1 MKLFYAHYS
10 SLEDAFVQHVQTER
24 RTPLSPW
31 LVVCASTF
39 MSARLK
45 ERLARQFGAA
55 ANIHFLTMGALV
67 STLDAQAAGE
77 HLPLLPQDNLRDFLI
92 KNLLEEPV
100 LNRYPVS
107 RGFVQAVKS
116 SLRDLEDSLAD
127 PDTLDEHLRTLPDA
141 ALEQDGARWQW
152 LTRLYR
158 RYLQAQ
164 REVPG
169 YRPYQAAF
177 ENALSQVDAPDSF
190 LRGFDQIVFY
200 GFYDMPGRPLELV
213 NRVQSSFETAVFAPY
228 QKHPAYRFAQKFF
241 ETNWLGRAQ
250 ETVEFPGEYG
260 ALGESGRYLFSSEG
274 SAAAPSVTVVSASDA
289 GGEVFYTAKEI
300 LRLVEKEG
308 YAFSDIAVIART
320 TAPYQEEIRRV
331 FKANCIALN
340 ASFSYPLAHYP
351 LGVFCQNLFSLS
363 ANGFDRSTVLSVVSS
378 PYFKPAE
385 KFRWR
390 TLAASSLVTRDLNQW
405 KDLLPQTKNFDPAFL
420 AWLEQ
425 TQTDLAALSA
435 PQPWEK
441 LATLAQMFLAK
452 NTDETAFEGKDAEI
466 YQTVLEKLAGLSAY
480 QAVRPTVQAEEGVR
494 EIGDVLTGLSFNEAE
509 AVPSGV
515 VFTDAVRARGLSF
528 KAVFVLGLNDKVFP
542 LLMPEDP
549 VLRDYHRY
557 ILRDVLG
564 YWINQSLDRGDEEKL
579 FFFAAAS
586 SAREKLYA
594 LYARRGSDGKEISP
608 SVYLA
613 ELARATLINWQGEDT
628 LRVSGRL
635 SEKISAVAETFLTPK
650 ELSYTF
656 IFTPENAVKKYALAQ
671 LLTPGIS
678 DSLAAAEGLAEN
690 GPLNGYDGVIDSGA
704 DIFAQENKLGFSPST
719 LQKLGQCPMRIFFE
733 KGLKLRQEDDPL
745 SRQELPPNLR
755 GTVYHEIL
763 KDFYEDLY
771 QRGLTHELFD
781 EAALEYLNRAVE
793 KHYGADSYRQFGI
806 YPVVWELLLQNIKEL
821 LGNFV
826 LDDLHDQG
834 DFVPAKFEIPVSL
847 EPSAALP
854 LRLRGIID
862 RVDVDEKH
870 KLFRIDDYKSSRKG
884 TKDLASDI
892 FKHLIFQPF
901 VYVLLARQMQ
911 ELKGY
916 GSAGSCLLAIGPKY
930 HRSDLPPAAFED
942 VLPRA
947 CRFLVLLTDYVKNG
961 IFFINPDDKE
971 KKCQYCPYAA
981 LCRRDSFKSL
991 LRARKSAAYKSLQ
1004 EAIK

>member
-1 MKLFYAHYS
+1 MKLFYAHYP
-10 SLEDAFVQHVQTER
+10 SLEDAFVQYVQTER

-55 ANIHFLTMGALV
+55 ANIHFLTMGALI

-92 KNLLEEPV
+92 KNLLEEPA

-177 ENALSQVDAPDSF
+177 ENALSQVDAPHSF

-213 NRVQSSFETAVFAPY
+213 TRVQGSFETAVFAPY

-250 ETVEFPGEYG
+250 ETAVFPDAYG

-274 SAAAPSVTVVSASDA
+274 SAAAPSVTVVSASDV

-320 TAPYQEEIRRV
+320 TALYQEEIRRV

-351 LGVFCQNLFSLS
+351 LGVFCQNLFSLA
-363 ANGFDRSTVLSVVSS
+363 ANGFDRSTVLAVVSS

-425 TQTDLAALSA
+425 TQTDLAALSV

-441 LATLAQMFLAK
+441 LAELAQAFLAK

-480 QAVRPTVQAEEGVR
+480 QAVRPTTQAEEGVR
-494 EIGDVLTGLSFNEAE
+494 EISDVLAGLSFNEAE

-515 VFTDAVRARGLSF
+515 VFTDAVRARGLRVR
-528 KAVFVLGLNDKVFP
+528 AVFVLGLNDKAFP
-542 LLMPEDP
+542 LVTPEDP
-549 VLRDYHRY
+549 VLRDYYRY
-557 ILRDVLG
+557 TLREVLG
-564 YWINQSLDRGDEEKL
+564 YWLNQSLERGDEEKL
-579 FFFAAAS
+579 LFFAAVTAGT
-586 SAREKLYA
+586 EKLYA
-594 LYARRGSDGKEISP
+594 LYARADEEGKAAVP

-613 ELARATLINWQGEDT
+613 ELARACGLNLEAPDAP
-628 LRVSGRL
+628 RVSGRL
-635 SEKISAVAETFLTPK
+635 SERLASVSAEFLTPK
-650 ELSYTF
+650 ELSLAF
-656 IFTPENAVKKYALAQ
+656 ILNPDQASQHYQAAG
-671 LLTPGIS
+671 LLTPQ
-678 DSLAAAEGLAEN
+678 LKRVLEAAHTLRQTGAPTAFDGFIHSGSAVFAREN
-690 GPLNGYDGVIDSGA
+690 EA
-704 DIFAQENKLGFSPST
+704 GFSPSALQT
-719 LQKLGQCPMRIFFE
+719 LAQCPLKYFFD
-733 KGLKLRQEDDPL
+733 KAVKLADTEDPL
-745 SRQELPPNLR
+745 SRQELSPDRR
-755 GTVYHEIL
+755 GTLYHEIL
-763 KDFYEDLY
+763 KDFYSELY
-771 QRGLTHELFD
+771 QDKCTHDLFD
-781 EAALEYLNRAVE
+781 SAALERLERVWRAHCRLE
-793 KHYGADSYRQFGI
+793 DYRLFGL
-806 YPVVWELLLQNIKEL
+806 YPVVWDLIMQDIYAKLSA
-821 LGNFV
+821 FV
-826 LDDLHDQG
+826 LEDLHELG
-834 DFVPAKFEIPVSL
+834 SFTPARFEMPVTAPATDEIPFK
-847 EPSAALP
+847 
-854 LRLRGIID
+854 LRGIID
-862 RVDVDEKH
+862 RVDLDEASKI
-870 KLFRIDDYKSSRKG
+870 FRVADYKSSRKG
-884 TKDLASDI
+884 TQNLASDL
-892 FKHLIFQPF
+892 FKHLLFQPF
-901 VYVLLARQMQ
+901 LYVWIAAHLPEFKSYQ
-911 ELKGY
+911 
-916 GSAGSCLLAIGPKY
+916 SAGSCLLSINKGYERRELTA
-930 HRSDLPPAAFED
+930 SAFED
-942 VLPRA
+942 IRPRA
-947 CRFLVLLTDYVKNG
+947 CEFFNLLAKLIEEGTFFLCPSDL
-961 IFFINPDDKE
+961 
-971 KKCQYCPYAA
+971 CQYCPYATI
-981 LCRRDSFKSL
+981 CRRDSFKSL
-991 LRARKSAAYKSLQ
+991 LRAKKCTAAQQLE
-1004 EAIK
+1004 EARQ

>member
-351 LGVFCQNLFSLS
+351 LGVFCQNLFSLA

-390 TLAASSLVTRDLNQW
+390 TLAATSLVTRDLNQW

-515 VFTDAVRARGLSF
+515 VFTDAVRARGLRAR
-528 KAVFVLGLNDKVFP
+528 AVFVLGLNDKSFP
-542 LLMPEDP
+542 LVTPEDP
-549 VLRDYHRY
+549 VLRDYYRY
-557 ILRDVLG
+557 TLREVLG
-564 YWINQSLDRGDEEKL
+564 YWLNQSLERGDEEKL
-579 FFFAAAS
+579 LFFAAVTAGT
-586 SAREKLYA
+586 EKLYA
-594 LYARRGSDGKEISP
+594 LYARADEEGKAAVP

-613 ELARATLINWQGEDT
+613 ELSRACGLNLQAADAP
-628 LRVSGRL
+628 RVSGRL
-635 SEKISAVAETFLTPK
+635 SERLASVSAEFLTPK
-650 ELSYTF
+650 ELSLAF
-656 IFTPENAVKKYALAQ
+656 ILNPDQASQHYQAAG
-671 LLTPGIS
+671 LLTPQ
-678 DSLAAAEGLAEN
+678 LKRVLEAAHTLRQTGEPTAFDGFVQS
-690 GPLNGYDGVIDSGA
+690 GPT
-704 DIFAQENKLGFSPST
+704 IFARENEAGFSPSALQT
-719 LQKLGQCPMRIFFE
+719 LAQCPLKYFFD
-733 KGLKLRQEDDPL
+733 KAVKLANTEDPL
-745 SRQELPPNLR
+745 SRQELSPDRR
-755 GTVYHEIL
+755 GTLYHEIL
-763 KDFYEDLY
+763 KDFYSELY
-771 QRGLTHELFD
+771 QDKCTHDLFD
-781 EAALEYLNRAVE
+781 SATLERLEHVWRAHCRLE
-793 KHYGADSYRQFGI
+793 DYRLFGL
-806 YPVVWELLLQNIKEL
+806 YPVVWDLTMQDIYAKLSV
-821 LGNFV
+821 FV
-826 LDDLHDQG
+826 LEDLHELG
-834 DFVPAKFEIPVSL
+834 SFTPARFEMPVTAPATDEIPFK
-847 EPSAALP
+847 
-854 LRLRGIID
+854 LRGIID
-862 RVDVDEKH
+862 RVDLDEASKT
-870 KLFRIDDYKSSRKG
+870 FRVADYKSSRKG
-884 TKDLASDI
+884 TQNLASDL
-892 FKHLIFQPF
+892 FKHLLFQPF
-901 VYVLLARQMQ
+901 LYVWIAAHLPEFKSYQ
-911 ELKGY
+911 
-916 GSAGSCLLAIGPKY
+916 SAGSCLLSINKGYERREMTA
-930 HRSDLPPAAFED
+930 SAFED
-942 VLPRA
+942 IRPRA
-947 CRFLVLLTDYVKNG
+947 CEFFNLLAKLIEEGTFFLCPSDL
-961 IFFINPDDKE
+961 
-971 KKCQYCPYAA
+971 CQYCPYATI
-981 LCRRDSFKSL
+981 CRRDSFKSL
-991 LRARKSAAYKSLQ
+991 LRARKCTVAQQLE
-1004 EAIK
+1004 EARQ

>member
-45 ERLARQFGAA
+45 ERLAWQFGAA

-250 ETVEFPGEYG
+250 ETVELPGEYG

-351 LGVFCQNLFSLS
+351 LGVFCQNLFSLA

-515 VFTDAVRARGLSF
+515 VFTDAVRARGLRAR
-528 KAVFVLGLNDKVFP
+528 AVFVLGLNDKAFP
-542 LLMPEDP
+542 LVTPEDP
-549 VLRDYHRY
+549 VLRDYYRY
-557 ILRDVLG
+557 TLREVLG
-564 YWINQSLDRGDEEKL
+564 YWLNQSLERGDEEKL
-579 FFFAAAS
+579 LFFAAVTAGT
-586 SAREKLYA
+586 EKLYA
-594 LYARRGSDGKEISP
+594 LYARADEEGKAAVP

-613 ELARATLINWQGEDT
+613 ELSRACGLNLQAADAP
-628 LRVSGRL
+628 RVSGCL
-635 SEKISAVAETFLTPK
+635 SERLASVSAEFLTPK
-650 ELSYTF
+650 ELSLAF
-656 IFTPENAVKKYALAQ
+656 ILNPDQASQHYQAAG
-671 LLTPGIS
+671 LLTPQ
-678 DSLAAAEGLAEN
+678 LKRVLEAAHTLRQTGAPTAFDGFVQS
-690 GPLNGYDGVIDSGA
+690 GPT
-704 DIFAQENKLGFSPST
+704 IFARENEAGFSPSALQT
-719 LQKLGQCPMRIFFE
+719 LAQCPLKYFFD
-733 KGLKLRQEDDPL
+733 KAVKLADTEDPL
-745 SRQELPPNLR
+745 SRQELSPDRR
-755 GTVYHEIL
+755 GTLYHEIL
-763 KDFYEDLY
+763 KDFYSELY
-771 QRGLTHELFD
+771 QDKCTHDLFD
-781 EAALEYLNRAVE
+781 SAILERLEHVWRAHCRLE
-793 KHYGADSYRQFGI
+793 DYRLFGL
-806 YPVVWELLLQNIKEL
+806 YPVVWDLIMQDIYAKLSA
-821 LGNFV
+821 FV
-826 LDDLHDQG
+826 LEDLHELG
-834 DFVPAKFEIPVSL
+834 SFTPARFEMPVTAPATDEIPFK
-847 EPSAALP
+847 
-854 LRLRGIID
+854 LRGIID
-862 RVDVDEKH
+862 RVDLDEASKT
-870 KLFRIDDYKSSRKG
+870 FRVADYKSSRKG
-884 TKDLASDI
+884 TQNLASDL
-892 FKHLIFQPF
+892 FKHLLFQPF
-901 VYVLLARQMQ
+901 LYVWIAAHLPEFKSYQ
-911 ELKGY
+911 
-916 GSAGSCLLAIGPKY
+916 SAGSCLLSINKGYERREMTA
-930 HRSDLPPAAFED
+930 SAFED
-942 VLPRA
+942 IRPRA
-947 CRFLVLLTDYVKNG
+947 CEFFNLLAKLIEEGTFFLCPSDL
-961 IFFINPDDKE
+961 
-971 KKCQYCPYAA
+971 CQYCPYATI
-981 LCRRDSFKSL
+981 CRRDSFKSL
-991 LRARKSAAYKSLQ
+991 LRARKCTVAQQLE
-1004 EAIK
+1004 EARQ

>member
-1 MKLFYAHYS
+1 MKLFYAHYI
-10 SLEDAFVQHVQTER
+10 SLENAFVRYVRAER
-24 RTPLSPW
+24 ADMLAPW
-31 LVVCASTF
+31 LVICSSGLVANQ
-39 MSARLK
+39 LK
-45 ERLARQFGAA
+45 KRLAREFGAA
-55 ANIHFLTMGALV
+55 ANIHFMTGGALV
-67 STLDAQAAGE
+67 SVLDSEAPGE
-77 HLPLLPQDNLRDFLI
+77 TLPLLPQDNLRDFLI
-92 KNLLEEPV
+92 KNLLQEPG
-100 LNRYPVS
+100 LNRYPAS

-116 SLRDLEDSLAD
+116 SLRDLEDSLAC
-127 PDTLDEHLRTLPDA
+127 PDVIDEYLRTSDDG
-141 ALEQDGARWQW
+141 ALEADKERLIW
-152 LTRLYR
+152 LSRLYR

-164 REVPG
+164 QEVPG

-177 ENALSQVDAPDSF
+177 ERALSQVEKSVF
-190 LRGFDQIVFY
+190 LKGFKQIVFY
-200 GFYDMPGRPLELV
+200 GFYDMPGRQLELV
-213 NRVQSSFETAVFAPY
+213 NRLRGHYPGAVFAPY
-228 QKHPAYRFAQKFF
+228 MNHPAYRFARKFF
-241 ETNWLGRAQ
+241 ETNWLSSG
-250 ETVEFPGEYG
+250 GENSEKGAFG
-260 ALGESGRYLFSSEG
+260 ALGQTGLNIFSAGEG
-274 SAAAPSVTVVSASDA
+274 AKTPGVQIVSAADAS
-289 GGEVFYTAKEI
+289 GELFFTAKEI
-300 LRLVEKEG
+300 LRLVEKDG
-308 YAFSDIAVIART
+308 YSFADIAVIART
-320 TAPYQEEIRRV
+320 VTPYQDELRRV
-331 FKANCIALN
+331 FKQNCIPLN
-340 ASFSYPLAHYP
+340 ASFSYPVTHYP
-351 LGVFCQNLFSLS
+351 LGGFCLNLFAL
-363 ANGFDRSTVLSVVSS
+363 AQNGFERNLVLSLVSS
-378 PYFKPAE
+378 PYFKHAS
-385 KFRWR
+385 KNKWR
-390 TLAASSLVTRDLNQW
+390 ALISRSLVNRDFSQW
-405 KDLLPQTKNFDPAFL
+405 QDLLPQTKNYDPEFL
-420 AWLEQ
+420 AWLTHIKNRLEQ
-425 TQTDLAALSA
+425 LDRAGEWGVLSQEALALLEELTD
-435 PQPWEK
+435 
-441 LATLAQMFLAK
+441 
-452 NTDETAFEGKDAEI
+452 TAVFEGKDAEI
-466 YQTVLEKLAGLSAY
+466 YHAVCERIQSLASYRVLRPQAQAGEFLEELSD
-480 QAVRPTVQAEEGVR
+480 AVRG
-494 EIGDVLTGLSFNEAE
+494 LTFNEAE
-509 AVPSGV
+509 TVRGGV

-613 ELARATLINWQGEDT
+613 ELARAALINWQGEGT

-635 SEKISAVAETFLTPK
+635 SEKLSAVAEPFLTPK

-656 IFTPENAVKKYALAQ
+656 IFTPENAAKKYALAQ
-671 LLTPGIS
+671 MLTPGIE

-704 DIFAQENKLGFSPST
+704 EIFAQENKLGFSPST

-733 KGLKLRQEDDPL
+733 KGLKLRQEDEPL

>member
-340 ASFSYPLAHYP
+340 ASFSYPLVHYP
-351 LGVFCQNLFSLS
+351 LGVFCQNLFSLA

-425 TQTDLAALSA
+425 TQTDLAALAA

-515 VFTDAVRARGLSF
+515 VFTDAVRARGLRAR
-528 KAVFVLGLNDKVFP
+528 AVFVLGLNDKAFP
-542 LLMPEDP
+542 LVTPEDP
-549 VLRDYHRY
+549 VLRDYYRY
-557 ILRDVLG
+557 TLREVLG
-564 YWINQSLDRGDEEKL
+564 YWLNQSLERGDEEKL
-579 FFFAAAS
+579 LFFAAVTAGT
-586 SAREKLYA
+586 EKLYA
-594 LYARRGSDGKEISP
+594 LYARADEEGKAAVP

-613 ELARATLINWQGEDT
+613 ELSRACGLNLQAADAP
-628 LRVSGRL
+628 RVSGRL
-635 SEKISAVAETFLTPK
+635 SERLASVSAEFLTPK
-650 ELSYTF
+650 ELSLAF
-656 IFTPENAVKKYALAQ
+656 ILNPDQASQHYQAAG
-671 LLTPGIS
+671 LLTPQ
-678 DSLAAAEGLAEN
+678 LKRVLEAAHTLRQTGAPTAFDGFVQS
-690 GPLNGYDGVIDSGA
+690 GPT
-704 DIFAQENKLGFSPST
+704 IFARENESGFSPSALQT
-719 LQKLGQCPMRIFFE
+719 LAQCPLKYFFD
-733 KGLKLRQEDDPL
+733 KGVKLADTEDPL
-745 SRQELPPNLR
+745 SRQELSPDRR
-755 GTVYHEIL
+755 GTLYHEIL
-763 KDFYEDLY
+763 KDFYSELY
-771 QRGLTHELFD
+771 QDKCTHDLFD
-781 EAALEYLNRAVE
+781 SATLERLEHVWRAHCRLE
-793 KHYGADSYRQFGI
+793 DYRLFGL
-806 YPVVWELLLQNIKEL
+806 YPVVWDLIMQDIYAKLSA
-821 LGNFV
+821 FV
-826 LDDLHDQG
+826 LEDLHELG
-834 DFVPAKFEIPVSL
+834 SFTPARFEMPVTAPATDEIPFK
-847 EPSAALP
+847 
-854 LRLRGIID
+854 LRGIID
-862 RVDVDEKH
+862 RVDLDEASKT
-870 KLFRIDDYKSSRKG
+870 FRVADYKSSRKG
-884 TKDLASDI
+884 TQNLASDL
-892 FKHLIFQPF
+892 FKHLLFQPF
-901 VYVLLARQMQ
+901 LYVWIAAHLPEFKSYQ
-911 ELKGY
+911 
-916 GSAGSCLLAIGPKY
+916 SAGSCLLSINKGYERREMTA
-930 HRSDLPPAAFED
+930 SAFED
-942 VLPRA
+942 IRPRA
-947 CRFLVLLTDYVKNG
+947 CEFFNLLAKLIEEGTFFLCPSDL
-961 IFFINPDDKE
+961 
-971 KKCQYCPYAA
+971 CQYCPYATI
-981 LCRRDSFKSL
+981 CRRDSFKSL
-991 LRARKSAAYKSLQ
+991 LRARKCTAAQQLE
-1004 EAIK
+1004 EARQ

>member
-10 SLEDAFVQHVQTER
+10 SLEDAFVQYVQTER

-92 KNLLEEPV
+92 KNLLEEPA

-164 REVPG
+164 QEVPG

-351 LGVFCQNLFSLS
+351 LGVFCQNLFSLA

-515 VFTDAVRARGLSF
+515 VFTDAVRARGLRAR
-528 KAVFVLGLNDKVFP
+528 AVFVLGLNDKSFP
-542 LLMPEDP
+542 LVTPEDP
-549 VLRDYHRY
+549 VLRDYYRY
-557 ILRDVLG
+557 TLREVLG
-564 YWINQSLDRGDEEKL
+564 YWLNQSLERGDEEKL
-579 FFFAAAS
+579 LFFAAVTAGT
-586 SAREKLYA
+586 EKLYA
-594 LYARRGSDGKEISP
+594 LYARADEEGKAAVP

-613 ELARATLINWQGEDT
+613 ELSRACGLNLQAADAP
-628 LRVSGRL
+628 RVSGRL
-635 SEKISAVAETFLTPK
+635 SERLASVSAEFLTPK
-650 ELSYTF
+650 ELSLAF
-656 IFTPENAVKKYALAQ
+656 ILNPDQASQHYQAAG
-671 LLTPGIS
+671 LLTPQLKRVLETAHTLRQTGEPTAFDGFVQS
-678 DSLAAAEGLAEN
+678 
-690 GPLNGYDGVIDSGA
+690 GPT
-704 DIFAQENKLGFSPST
+704 IFARENEAGFSPSALQT
-719 LQKLGQCPMRIFFE
+719 LAQCPLKYFFD
-733 KGLKLRQEDDPL
+733 KAVKLANTEDPL
-745 SRQELPPNLR
+745 SRQELSPDRR
-755 GTVYHEIL
+755 GTLYHEIL
-763 KDFYEDLY
+763 KDFYSELY
-771 QRGLTHELFD
+771 QDKCTHDLFD
-781 EAALEYLNRAVE
+781 SATLERLEHVWRAHCRLE
-793 KHYGADSYRQFGI
+793 DYRLFGL
-806 YPVVWELLLQNIKEL
+806 YPVVWDLTMQDIYAKLSV
-821 LGNFV
+821 FV
-826 LDDLHDQG
+826 LEDLHELG
-834 DFVPAKFEIPVSL
+834 SFTPARFEMPVTAPATDEIPFK
-847 EPSAALP
+847 
-854 LRLRGIID
+854 LRGIID
-862 RVDVDEKH
+862 RVDLDEASKT
-870 KLFRIDDYKSSRKG
+870 FRVADYKSSRKG
-884 TKDLASDI
+884 TQNLASDL
-892 FKHLIFQPF
+892 FKHLLFQPF
-901 VYVLLARQMQ
+901 LYVWIAAHLPEFKSYQ
-911 ELKGY
+911 
-916 GSAGSCLLAIGPKY
+916 SAGSCLLSINKGYERREMTA
-930 HRSDLPPAAFED
+930 SAFED
-942 VLPRA
+942 IRPRA
-947 CRFLVLLTDYVKNG
+947 CEFFNLLAKLIEEGTFFLCPSDL
-961 IFFINPDDKE
+961 
-971 KKCQYCPYAA
+971 CQYCPYATI
-981 LCRRDSFKSL
+981 CRRDSFKSL
-991 LRARKSAAYKSLQ
+991 LRARKCTVSQQLE
-1004 EAIK
+1004 EARQ